1 MEKRSPKPDF
11 TGLRT
16 GLSGSFEFYRTAII
30 FVIIFW
36 VIVWWELRNVVFLQ
50 SEFWTS
56 PARVWTPN
64 SGRLAFHDRSSC
76 FILNPSQMISSL
88 VYVLSLSPMI
98 MVMVFT
104 LVLFTLSF
112 SKPLSSRGLRELR

>member
-1 MEKRSPKPDF
+1 MEIRGILWGDMRLMRADF
-11 TGLRT
+11 
-16 GLSGSFEFYRTAII
+16 SWVFD

-36 VIVWWELRNVVFLQ
+36 VIVWWELGNVVDLQ

-76 FILNPSQMISSL
+76 FILIFRRGEMIDIFNVSSTNIL
-88 VYVLSLSPMI
+88 
-98 MVMVFT
+98 
-104 LVLFTLSF
+104 
-112 SKPLSSRGLRELR
+112 